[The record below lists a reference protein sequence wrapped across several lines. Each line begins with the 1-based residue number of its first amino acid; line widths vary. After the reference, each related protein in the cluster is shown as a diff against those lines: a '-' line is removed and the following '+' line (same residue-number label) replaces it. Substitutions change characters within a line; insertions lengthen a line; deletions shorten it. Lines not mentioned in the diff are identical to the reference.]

1 MVNFEVNVIEKMVE
15 MVDEEVDLVIV
26 VVHEE
31 VIMIVRFRKFD
42 RLKDIYELNLNLFDK
57 NGNSVHRLERYAWKN
72 GRGQGHF
79 ALGIPNSRTCDW
91 VFGNDFLP

>member
-1 MVNFEVNVIEKMVE
+1 MENEEVEVVVIFKVIVIEEMIEKMVE
-15 MVDEEVDLVIV
+15 IMDEEVDLVIV

-57 NGNSVHRLERYAWKN
+57 NGNSVHRLER
-72 GRGQGHF
+72 
-79 ALGIPNSRTCDW
+79 RTE
-91 VFGNDFLP
+91 GKYR